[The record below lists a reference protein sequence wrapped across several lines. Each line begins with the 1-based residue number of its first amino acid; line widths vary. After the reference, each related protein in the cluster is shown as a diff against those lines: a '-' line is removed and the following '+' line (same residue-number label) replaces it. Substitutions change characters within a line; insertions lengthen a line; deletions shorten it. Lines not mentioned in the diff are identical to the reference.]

1 MAGSLVSHLLLL
13 TSVLALSEIDDLI
26 FYPSGSGVCTTLS
39 DPNETFLLANFTT
52 AFKYFGRTYTQV
64 YVNNNGLLTFKK
76 ELPESSP
83 IVFPSNG
90 NEDYIAPL
98 WSDLDDVG
106 LGTYCYQQYSNGN
119 VLDRATQD
127 INQYFPNKGFVASWV
142 FVATWDT
149 TSTDQS
155 TTITVQVVLISSGG
169 FSFILMN
176 YGTCSVITYQVQAG
190 FDTIGSTNFFVIP
203 NSSDGQTIP
212 NLKSS
217 SNIGTPG
224 RWAFVVNKGT
234 VNTVGLHLHLSS
246 ISNLTD
252 SGNVQVILDKVKQK
266 LVSNGLPSN
275 IQLNLKKVLKKP

>member
-155 TTITVQVVLISSGG
+155 T
-169 FSFILMN
+169 
-176 YGTCSVITYQVQAG
+176 AG